1 MLVQE
6 RMTGNPITAT
16 VNTSHSE
23 AVGLMRQHRI
33 RRLPV
38 LDLAGRLVGIVVE
51 KDILST
57 APSPATVLS
66 IYEVHALLSKLR
78 LADIMTT
85 PVLTVTEDCP
95 VEEAARIM
103 ITHRIGCLPV
113 MRGATLVGV
122 ITETDIFK
130 TLAEALGA
138 GEPGVRITVRTQRQR
153 GVLHH
158 LTGHV
163 ADAGGAIASML
174 TINEPDGEHKRVTL
188 KVLGAR
194 PDQLQAALSAYADLD
209 LTDLRLIEKP
219 FEPLPLGV

>member
-6 RMTGNPITAT
+6 RMTANPITAT

-38 LDLAGRLVGIVVE
+38 LDDAGRLVGIVVE

-57 APSPATVLS
+57 APSPATTLS
-66 IYEVHALLSKLR
+66 IYEVHMLLSKLR

-85 PVLTVTEDCP
+85 PALTVTEDCP
-95 VEEAARIM
+95 VEEAAAIM
-103 ITHRIGCLPV
+103 VQRRIGCLPV
-113 MRGATLVGV
+113 MRGEALVGI

-130 TLAEALGA
+130 TLAAALGA
-138 GEPGVRITVRTQRQR
+138 GEPGVRITVRTQRHR
-153 GVLHH
+153 GVLHQ

-163 ADAGGAIASML
+163 ADAGGTIASML

-194 PDQLQAALSAYADLD
+194 PDQLQSALSADPDVNLITVRVIEQPCQP
-209 LTDLRLIEKP
+209 LLR
-219 FEPLPLGV
+219 GV

>member
-1 MLVQE
+1 MLVKE
-6 RMTGNPITAT
+6 RMTPHPITAT
-16 VNTSHSE
+16 VNTTHSA

-38 LDLAGRLVGIVVE
+38 LDLSGRLVGIVVE
-51 KDILST
+51 KDLLST
-57 APSPATVLS
+57 APSPATTLS

-103 ITHRIGCLPV
+103 IARKIGCLPV
-113 MRGATLVGV
+113 LRGADLVGV

-138 GEPGVRITVRTQRQR
+138 GETGVRVTVRAHRQR

-163 ADAGGAIASML
+163 ADAGGSIVSML
-174 TINEPDGEHKRVTL
+174 TINEADGEYKRVTL
-188 KVLGAR
+188 KVVGAR
-194 PDQLQAALSAYADLD
+194 PEQLQAALSADPDLHV
-209 LTDLRLIEKP
+209 TDLRLADKP
-219 FEPLPLGV
+219 FEPVALGA

>member
-1 MLVQE
+1 M
-6 RMTGNPITAT
+6 
-16 VNTSHSE
+16 
-23 AVGLMRQHRI
+23 
-33 RRLPV
+33 
-38 LDLAGRLVGIVVE
+38 
-51 KDILST
+51 
-57 APSPATVLS
+57 
-66 IYEVHALLSKLR
+66 
-78 LADIMTT
+78 
-85 PVLTVTEDCP
+85 
-95 VEEAARIM
+95 
-103 ITHRIGCLPV
+103 
-113 MRGATLVGV
+113 
-122 ITETDIFK
+122 
-130 TLAEALGA
+130 
-138 GEPGVRITVRTQRQR
+138 RITVRTQRQR